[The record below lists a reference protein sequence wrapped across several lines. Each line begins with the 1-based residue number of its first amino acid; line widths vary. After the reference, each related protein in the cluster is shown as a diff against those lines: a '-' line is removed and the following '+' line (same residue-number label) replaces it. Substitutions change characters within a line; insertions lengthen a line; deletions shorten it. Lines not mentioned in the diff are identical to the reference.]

1 MIKTVT
7 MQEARQRT
15 NLRLLNDNQVWFADY
30 VTGRVGSVAEGQ
42 KRMNRRYPLHGRMI
56 DDAKA
61 FFARRGMEIY
71 PRGLTVDGAG
81 TCPDF
86 AFFRGREI
94 TFVECLTAAW
104 TDWPNLKKKM
114 RLAPFGDLAFVV
126 EKPEAAGLPARQA
139 RSLANRLA
147 ILSKLHGVY
156 VYDPES
162 RRVSPLG

>member
-15 NLRLLNDNQVWFADY
+15 NLWLLNDKQVWFADY
-30 VTGRVGSVAEGQ
+30 VTGRFGTVAEGQ
-42 KRMNRRYPLHGRMI
+42 KRVNRRYPLHGRMI

-61 FFARRGMEIY
+61 FFARRAVEIY
-71 PRGLTVDGAG
+71 PRGLTVDGVG

-86 AFFRGREI
+86 AFFQGSKI

-114 RLAPFGDLAFVV
+114 RLAPFGNLAFVV
-126 EKPEAAGLPARQA
+126 EKPDAADLPARQR

-147 ILSKLHGVY
+147 ILSRLHGVY

-162 RRVSPLG
+162 RSVSPFG